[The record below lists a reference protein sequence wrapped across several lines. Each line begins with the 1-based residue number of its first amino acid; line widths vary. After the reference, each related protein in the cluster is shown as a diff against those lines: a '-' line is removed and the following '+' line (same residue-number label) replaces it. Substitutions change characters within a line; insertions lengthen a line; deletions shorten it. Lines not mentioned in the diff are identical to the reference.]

1 MNRHLERLGML
12 IFIGIRNLR
21 SQRTKTLIVGFIMV
35 FGAFL
40 VVTTTALL
48 DSIEDGMT
56 RSITGSLAGHLQVYS
71 ADAEDDLALFGGQ
84 LFDNQNIGIIEDFAE
99 VRRVVEG
106 LDEVEAVLPM
116 GLGRGTALTSSPTDE
131 AIDALRQARREGD
144 SVEIE
149 AAIER
154 LQQIGALLKTEFEN
168 RLSVASDVD
177 EVHRALA
184 DIETLEDPEFW
195 EPLRVPDSGDLFD
208 EADARDS
215 MEFLSTGIASL
226 SEDGRTLFLRFL
238 GTDTGRFPEA
248 FDRLKIVRGEKIP
261 PFERGLLVS
270 ERTAQRYF
278 KNRVA
283 RDLDAILDEVEG
295 GTLISENP
303 SLESRVQ
310 ALPEQYNRVLI
321 ELDPRGASEVREALH
336 EHLGSSE
343 QDRTLT
349 ELLREFLAVDDQTIG
364 PRHELFYEAIAP
376 HIDLYAID
384 VGDTV
389 AVRTF
394 TQGGFLRAANVKIWG
409 TFEFSGLEDADIAGS
424 AHLMDMVTFRDLM
437 GVFGEEEMA
446 ELRAIREDVGLR
458 DVQRETAE
466 EELFGGGGS
475 LVDDGDSSA
484 GFGLADEAVAFDR
497 DRSSFTYDQ
506 RAVDQGIAL
515 NAAVIL
521 RDASDLRASQA
532 LVQAAVDEADL
543 ELQVVDWQSA
553 SGIVGQFIAVIRV
566 TLFIAMGIIFLI
578 ALVIINNAVVMA
590 TMERT
595 SEIGTLRAIGAPR
608 STVLTMILV
617 ETVVLGVVAG
627 GLGAFGAAGLL
638 LYFGQVGIEAPND
651 VLRFLFSGP
660 RLYPVVTM
668 AHVLVGVAAITAVGL
683 ISTLYPARL
692 AARIQPV
699 TAMRRGE

>member
-56 RSITGSLAGHLQVYS
+56 RSITGSLAGHLQLYS

-106 LDEVEAVLPM
+106 LDEVEAVIPM

-131 AIDALRQARREGD
+131 AIDALRQARLEGD
-144 SVEIE
+144 TLEIE

-168 RLSVASDVD
+168 RLSVASDAD
-177 EVHRALA
+177 QIHEALA
-184 DIETLEDPEFW
+184 DIETLGDEEFW

-208 EADARDS
+208 EADARDRL
-215 MEFLSTGIASL
+215 EFLSTRIASL

-248 FDRLKIVRGEKIP
+248 FDRLKVVRGEKIP

-283 RDLDAILDEVEG
+283 RDLDAIRDEVEG
-295 GTLISENP
+295 GTLIAENP

-321 ELDPRGASEVREALH
+321 ELDPRGAAQVREALQ
-336 EHLGSSE
+336 EHLGAE
-343 QDRTLT
+343 DQTLT
-349 ELLREFLAVDDQTIG
+349 ELLREFLAVDDRTIG
-364 PRHELFYEAIAP
+364 PRHDLFYEVIAP

-458 DVQRETAE
+458 DVQRDTAE
-466 EELFGGGGS
+466 DELFGGGGA

-484 GFGLADEAVAFDR
+484 GFGLADEAVSFDR

-532 LVQAAVDEADL
+532 LVQAAADEADL
-543 ELQVVDWQSA
+543 GLQVVDWQSA

-627 GLGAFGAAGLL
+627 GIGAFGAAGLL
-638 LYFGQVGIEAPND
+638 LYFGQVGIAATND

-660 RLYPVVTM
+660 RLYPMVTV
-668 AHVLVGVAAITAVGL
+668 AHVLTGVAAITAVGL